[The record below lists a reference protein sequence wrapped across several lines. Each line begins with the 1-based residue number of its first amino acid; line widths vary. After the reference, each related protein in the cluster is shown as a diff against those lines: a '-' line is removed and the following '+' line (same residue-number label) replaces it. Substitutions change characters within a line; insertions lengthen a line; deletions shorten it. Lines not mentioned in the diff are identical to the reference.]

1 MIHVNDLE
9 KRFGDVPALMDVN
22 FEVQAG
28 EFLGLLGRNGAGKTT
43 MVRILTG
50 QLSPTRGDVLIQGL
64 KVTDRPIE
72 LRKLIGVMPEPSALL
87 DGLTGNQYL
96 HFVGQIHG
104 LELGTLRERIRELG
118 DLLEMDFHQP
128 VRIADYSYGMKK
140 KVALSAS
147 LLHAPSLL
155 FLDEPFEGLD
165 PVTSTTLQG
174 LLVSLHGHGTTILM
188 TSHMLG
194 MAERL
199 CTRFLIIDKGRKVA
213 DGSNQDLLSGA
224 EDLEG
229 LFLRI
234 VGKSKA
240 GALSWM

>member
-1 MIHVNDLE
+1 MIQVKNLE
-9 KRFGDVPALMDVN
+9 KVYGEIPALSDIH
-22 FEVQAG
+22 FEVQPG

-50 QLSPTRGDVLIQGL
+50 QLAPTRGDIYIQGL
-64 KVTDRPIE
+64 KVTDRPIA
-72 LRKLIGVMPEPSALL
+72 LRKVVGVMPEPSALL

-104 LELGTLRERIRELG
+104 LDPRTLRERIRELG
-118 DLLEMDFHQP
+118 DLLEMDFLQP

-147 LLHAPSLL
+147 LIHAPRLL

-165 PVTSTTLQG
+165 PVSSAMLQG
-174 LLVSLHGHGTTILM
+174 LLGSLHEHGTTILM
-188 TSHMLG
+188 TSHLLG

-199 CTRFLIIDKGRKVA
+199 CTRFVIIDQGRKVA
-213 DGSNQDLLSGA
+213 DGSSQDLLSGA
-224 EDLEG
+224 EDLED

-240 GALSWM
+240 GALTWM